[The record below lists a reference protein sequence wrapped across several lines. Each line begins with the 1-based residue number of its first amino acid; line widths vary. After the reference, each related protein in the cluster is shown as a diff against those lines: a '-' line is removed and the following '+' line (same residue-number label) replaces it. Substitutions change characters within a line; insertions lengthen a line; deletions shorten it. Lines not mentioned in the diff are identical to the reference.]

1 MRIKNVKNVWS
12 VVKKQKRK
20 DWLMLDEFTTP
31 APEETKNALHKIL
44 KDTH

>member
-1 MRIKNVKNVWS
+1 MSK
-12 VVKKQKRK
+12 KKQTQPVKDPRQIDLE
-20 DWLMLDEFTTP
+20 DWLMQDEYTTP